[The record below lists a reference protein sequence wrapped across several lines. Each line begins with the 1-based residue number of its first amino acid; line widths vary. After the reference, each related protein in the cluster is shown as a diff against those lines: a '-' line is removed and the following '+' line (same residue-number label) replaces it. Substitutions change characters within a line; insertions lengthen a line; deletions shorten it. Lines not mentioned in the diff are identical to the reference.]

1 MDAAARLREVV
12 SRLITG
18 VEATS
23 SDGIKGWE
31 KEKRRQQVM
40 EEEEEEE
47 EEEEQQQQA
56 ATAVDLSKEPIATIN
71 LNRKL

>member
-1 MDAAARLREVV
+1 MDAGARLREVV

-23 SDGIKGWE
+23 SDGIRGGE
-31 KEKRRQQVM
+31 KEKRRQEVM

-47 EEEEQQQQA
+47 EEEEQQQQGQGQLPGRSQPRA
-56 ATAVDLSKEPIATIN
+56 KSPSI
-71 LNRKL
+71 